1 MELWETEM
9 GWNSLF
15 KNSPLPS
22 LEKLKNIKAKLF
34 FLLAPEEQLSRLPPA
49 SLEQVLQQLSKGLI
63 YHASQFIRWAHFLLE
78 YRNEKTHRL
87 QILFKN
93 FSLEDF
99 SFTKPNVTSD
109 FTKRI
114 SGVLYYSA
122 IVKSQWEMRTCVRMI
137 ASNRNIDDRT

>member
-49 SLEQVLQQLSKGLI
+49 SLE
-63 YHASQFIRWAHFLLE
+63 
-78 YRNEKTHRL
+78 
-87 QILFKN
+87 
-93 FSLEDF
+93 
-99 SFTKPNVTSD
+99 
-109 FTKRI
+109 
-114 SGVLYYSA
+114 
-122 IVKSQWEMRTCVRMI
+122 
-137 ASNRNIDDRT
+137 